1 MTRTRKKTIL
11 GIKKTDERQRKKK
24 EQKKKRR
31 LPFQQKSP
39 LQTIISLPVAI
50 WNHRHSATSTTV
62 KSLLAQPSPFFFFS
76 CISFFATILHEQW
89 RASPLFTKPNQCRPK
104 PQGWAGTL
112 QSNKKKILHIRP
124 TSAQPLF
131 WVDVDPNK
139 RGLDHIIGLG
149 PTQYIIIII

>member
-1 MTRTRKKTIL
+1 MKDR
-11 GIKKTDERQRKKK
+11 EKKK
-24 EQKKKRR
+24 NKKRKNKKKKRR
-31 LPFQQKSP
+31 LPFLQKSP

-62 KSLLAQPSPFFFFS
+62 KSLLAQPSPFFFFFFS

-89 RASPLFTKPNQCRPK
+89 RASTLFTKPNQCRPK

-131 WVDVDPNK
+131 WADVDPNK